1 MILLHH
7 KDLKSY
13 FKPLINYVDV
23 SEPIDFY
30 TICKSALDKNQ
41 TAIGYQIADNEH
53 LKELD
58 CGIVINPVKSEKRL
72 LIRKIC

>member
-1 MILLHH
+1 M
-7 KDLKSY
+7 
-13 FKPLINYVDV
+13 

-72 LIRKIC
+72 FNKEDMLIVFADD